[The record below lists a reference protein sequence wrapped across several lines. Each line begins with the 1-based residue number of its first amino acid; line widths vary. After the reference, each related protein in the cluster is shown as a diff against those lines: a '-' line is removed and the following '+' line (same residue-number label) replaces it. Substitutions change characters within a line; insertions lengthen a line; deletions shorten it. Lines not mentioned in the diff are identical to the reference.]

1 MKAIPDSNT
10 GGCSGTY
17 SHGRAAPFC
26 SGTAV
31 VVGKRAIA
39 VVATGTVR
47 IQSFNGWQ
55 KKIKIA
61 KTRGEM
67 WKVIFISCKWEKST
81 FWFKNHLWGKN
92 CIHWRMEKIACHV
105 KERIP

>member
-47 IQSFNGWQ
+47 IQSFNG
-55 KKIKIA
+55 
-61 KTRGEM
+61 
-67 WKVIFISCKWEKST
+67 
-81 FWFKNHLWGKN
+81 
-92 CIHWRMEKIACHV
+92 
-105 KERIP
+105 

>member
-39 VVATGTVR
+39 VAATGTVR
-47 IQSFNGWQ
+47 IQSFYGWQ
-55 KKIKIA
+55 KKLKLQ
-61 KTRGEM
+61 KLEG
-67 WKVIFISCKWEKST
+67 KCEK
-81 FWFKNHLWGKN
+81 
-92 CIHWRMEKIACHV
+92 
-105 KERIP
+105 